1 MPLSLQSARSSAAP
15 QNADDEELPDYK
27 KIQAGDDEAWDVG
40 FKVLWGVGH
49 SACRTA
55 LKNCPGVDS
64 DLVISD
70 AITEVIPKAR
80 EVPSWDELK
89 ALTARV
95 AWCRAIDAIRKQQA
109 QKKGGGRVESLE
121 DLMVEPAAPVHRRPD
136 EDLYHAELWRAYRE
150 CTQQLTPRAQE
161 IVELR
166 LVEQLTQ
173 KEISEKLAIPQG
185 TVGVTIMKILE
196 SIRACLQVRGFNP
209 SDKNQ

>member
-1 MPLSLQSARSSAAP
+1 MGRRWSGWGSAGREP
-15 QNADDEELPDYK
+15 TVPD
-27 KIQAGDDEAWDVG
+27 QVR
-40 FKVLWGVGH
+40 V
-49 SACRTA
+49 
-55 LKNCPGVDS
+55 
-64 DLVISD
+64 
-70 AITEVIPKAR
+70 
-80 EVPSWDELK
+80 
-89 ALTARV
+89 RV